1 MKRTL
6 LFLTV
11 FLTAA
16 MIANAETVT
25 ITESLAVKTGLEN
38 NPALLSAQKIAE
50 GTDAASHKSYWL
62 PNPMLG
68 VELMGIKSY
77 TTGFSQAMTK
87 QQDISQ
93 KVPFPLK
100 FYYSALAAHDSSD
113 MAMWSYEMKKR
124 ETEKDIRLSYYALY
138 KITKTIETNN
148 ETVSLLKQVSKIAAS
163 RADTSMDSVKA
174 DIEYARLKN
183 ELTSLKEQKK
193 TAAAML
199 NRAAGSNLIAENS
212 DFIIEPPVIP
222 ELKMSLNDIRSAV
235 LLKAS
240 AIRTAESWKNMAANM
255 RNGEIAGY
263 LPDLNITLKKQI
275 EPGSDDYEIMFEA
288 EIPLWFFSNQQS
300 DIAKAGSGADAA
312 DKNYESEKQRILYE
326 AYDHYQTIKSDFRTL
341 NLYGDVL
348 IPQAEAAFRASV
360 ASYQSKKSDFMSMI
374 YSEKMVLDM
383 RQDYYMHMQEYL
395 MHFRMLE
402 ELAGSME

>member
-1 MKRTL
+1 
-6 LFLTV
+6 
-11 FLTAA
+11 
-16 MIANAETVT
+16 
-25 ITESLAVKTGLEN
+25 
-38 NPALLSAQKIAE
+38 
-50 GTDAASHKSYWL
+50 
-62 PNPMLG
+62 MLG

-87 QQDISQ
+87 QLDISQ

-174 DIEYARLKN
+174 DIEYARLQN

-240 AIRTAESWKNMAANM
+240 AIRMAESGKNMAANM

-263 LPDLNITLKKQI
+263 IPDLNITLKKQI

-395 MHFRMLE
+395 THFRMLE